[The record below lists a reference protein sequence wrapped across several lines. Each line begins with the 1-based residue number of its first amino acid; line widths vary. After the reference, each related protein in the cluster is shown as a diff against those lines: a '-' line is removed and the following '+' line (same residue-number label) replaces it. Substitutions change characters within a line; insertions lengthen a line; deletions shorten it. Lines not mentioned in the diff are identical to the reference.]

1 MLNVGTQVIVPDER
15 DGIYLDAVAEIVFQ
29 APKASGKLPGYIVR
43 VLDTSEQF
51 WVAASAVVA
60 AT

>member
-1 MLNVGTQVIVPDER
+1 MLRIGTQVIVPDER
-15 DGIYLDAVAEIVFQ
+15 DGIYLDAVAEVVFQ
-29 APKASGKLPGYIVR
+29 ASRASGNLPGYIVR

-60 AT
+60 A